1 MLPVFTA
8 AADGYGDAD
17 TAALLS
23 ELNIMSGDPD
33 GNLRLD
39 DYVTRAEF
47 SKIAVAASSYRN
59 SVASSSAVSPFKDV
73 PYSHWAAPYVKIAV
87 TNGIVTGYPDAT
99 FRPDNYVTYEEA
111 VTVCLKLLGYTSE
124 DFGVSWPYGQ
134 TGMAANL
141 KLNSAELEATLF
153 LYDDAATAIFENSAL
168 VT

>member
-8 AADGYGDAD
+8 AADGYGDTD
-17 TAALLS
+17 TAALLR

-73 PYSHWAAPYVKIAV
+73 PYSHWADALCK
-87 TNGIVTGYPDAT
+87 NCGYK
-99 FRPDNYVTYEEA
+99 RHCYR
-111 VTVCLKLLGYTSE
+111 LSRRRL
-124 DFGVSWPYGQ
+124 Q
-134 TGMAANL
+134 TG
-141 KLNSAELEATLF
+141 
-153 LYDDAATAIFENSAL
+153 
-168 VT
+168 